1 MKNKKI
7 FSIAALVMIVIC
19 LIIAAF
25 FVGKMIKEAREYSNG
40 NEIYEEIID
49 NAVETVDADTDKDK
63 TEESTSTEEISQEHT
78 KLENE
83 SMNVEHVDSVSCP
96 KIDFRKLKMMNPDIV
111 AWVYCPGTEIN
122 YPVVQGDDNSFYLT
136 HLADGTQNK
145 NGSLFVEVRNKYD
158 FSDDN
163 TIIYGHNMASGKM
176 LAGLIDYRSQE
187 FYAAH
192 PFMYLVTE
200 NSSYRLELFSG
211 FTTKPDSDAYTI
223 SCGNSKEFATW
234 IKDMASRSDFKV
246 NMKMTTN
253 DRIVTLSTCS
263 YSFKNARYVVMGR
276 LVELEE

>member
-49 NAVETVDADTDKDK
+49 NAVETVDADIDKDK
-63 TEESTSTEEISQEHT
+63 TAESTSTEEISQEHT

-83 SMNVEHVDSVSCP
+83 SKNVEYVDLVSCP

-111 AWVYCPGTEIN
+111 AWIYCSGTEIN

-176 LAGLIDYRSQE
+176 LAGLIDYRAQE

-192 PFMYLVTE
+192 PFMYLITE
-200 NSSYRLELFSG
+200 NNSYRLDLFSG

-223 SCGNSKEFATW
+223 SCGNSKEFAAW
-234 IKDMASRSDFKV
+234 IKNMALRSDFKA
-246 NMKMTTN
+246 NMKLTTN